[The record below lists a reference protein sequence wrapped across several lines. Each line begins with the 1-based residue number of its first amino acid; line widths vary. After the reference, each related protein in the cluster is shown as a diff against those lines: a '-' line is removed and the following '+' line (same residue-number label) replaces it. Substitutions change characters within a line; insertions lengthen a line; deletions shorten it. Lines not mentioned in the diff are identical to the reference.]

1 MRTDAATTIRRSDDA
16 RIFEG
21 YRFHL
26 CQTQYDW
33 ERAIAVRRSVYHDLS
48 HYEVAI
54 PDAYDD
60 RSWLL
65 LAEDVATGTAA
76 GTMRMT
82 PRAMGTLEAEEYFML
97 PRHLRAADAA
107 ELTRFAILP
116 EYRKGRT
123 FLPIVS
129 LGLFKLVRELA
140 ARSGVRHLVVCSR
153 PERLWTYEW
162 MRFRTTG
169 RKARYAKLA
178 DAEHELISLD
188 LARAFD
194 RFQDHPFGRFFHH
207 GRYDEIEV
215 TSRMPRPG
223 VPPPNAGEPVALAEF
238 ARRVRR
244 DRRAASARPHAVG

>member
-1 MRTDAATTIRRSDDA
+1 MRTDAATTIRRSDDVAA

-82 PRAMGTLEAEEYFML
+82 PRAML
-97 PRHLRAADAA
+97 
-107 ELTRFAILP
+107 
-116 EYRKGRT
+116 
-123 FLPIVS
+123 S
-129 LGLFKLVRELA
+129 LI
-140 ARSGVRHLVVCSR
+140 H
-153 PERLWTYEW
+153 
-162 MRFRTTG
+162 
-169 RKARYAKLA
+169 
-178 DAEHELISLD
+178 I
-188 LARAFD
+188 
-194 RFQDHPFGRFFHH
+194 
-207 GRYDEIEV
+207 
-215 TSRMPRPG
+215 
-223 VPPPNAGEPVALAEF
+223 
-238 ARRVRR
+238 
-244 DRRAASARPHAVG
+244 